1 MLRMTKIMDGTNR
14 YAERGD
20 AKARGVT
27 SVSVAAAAGVSQSTV
42 SLVMSGKSEGRV
54 SPEVRTLVEETA
66 RRLGYQP
73 NASAQML
80 RTGVLKVLALAVP
93 NVRQPYFG
101 EVLVAAELAAREND
115 YSVLLVDT
123 TNDMRWVERL
133 IGMIRGRLVAGC
145 IVYASEETVEQALRD
160 VRDQIVFI
168 EAEDGR
174 ESCIDLDIAASVRE
188 VVEHLAGLGHRRI
201 GYFAADYP
209 KATFRRRFGAFRAE
223 LERLGLLFEDGW
235 RAVSRFELEPA
246 TERALALLH
255 GGAITALF
263 CDDDLLAA
271 AAYRAA
277 RELKLRIPE
286 DLSVVG
292 FNDIEVARVLSPELT
307 TVAIP
312 AEEVARGSIELLLEQ
327 MTSGIRQSAPRVLP
341 LQLKIRGSTGLAA
354 PCPASVPGG

>member
-1 MLRMTKIMDGTNR
+1 MDGTKR
-14 YAERGD
+14 HAVRVE

-93 NVRQPYFG
+93 NVRQPFFG

-115 YSVLLVDT
+115 CSVLLLDT

-145 IVYASEETVEQALRD
+145 IVYASEATVELALRD
-160 VRDQIVFI
+160 VRDQVVFI
-168 EAEDGR
+168 EAEDSR
-174 ESCIDLDIAASVRE
+174 ESCIDLDIVASVRE
-188 VVEHLAGLGHRRI
+188 VVEHLAGLGHRQI

-209 KATFRRRFGAFRAE
+209 KATFRRRFEAFRAE
-223 LERLGLLFEDGW
+223 QDRLGLLFEDSW
-235 RAVSRFELEPA
+235 RAVSRFGLEPA

-255 GGAITALF
+255 GGGITALF

-277 RELKLRIPE
+277 RKLKLRIPE

-292 FNDIEVARVLSPELT
+292 FNDIEFARVLEPELT
-307 TVAIP
+307 TVSIP

-327 MTSGIRQSAPRVLP
+327 MSSGIRQTRPRVLSM
-341 LQLKIRGSTGLAA
+341 QLKIRGSTGPAA
-354 PCPASVPGG
+354 QCPASAPAE